1 MPTNWDSDEA
11 LVAELGAALRA
22 EREVPARFV
31 EIGKAAFAWHS
42 VDAELA
48 ELTFDSSTDS
58 GALAGVRSEP
68 AAARAMTFSAN
79 RLTIE
84 LEVAED
90 ALLGQIVPAQAGVL
104 EVQRRDGTTNAVSV
118 DEVGWFMI
126 RPRPVGLFRLRVRA
140 ADGDEIRTQWT
151 DLS

>member
-1 MPTNWDSDEA
+1 MATSWDSDEA
-11 LVAELGAALRA
+11 LVAELGEALRA

-31 EIGKAAFAWHS
+31 EIGRAAFAWHS

-48 ELTFDSSTDS
+48 ELTFDSATDP

-68 AAARAMTFSAN
+68 STTRAMTFPAR

-90 ALLGQIVPAQAGVL
+90 ALLGQIVPAQAGEI
-104 EVQRRDGTTNAVSV
+104 EVQLRDGSASGVSV
-118 DEVGWFMI
+118 DEVGWFVI
-126 RPRPVGLFRLRVRA
+126 RPRPAGLFRLRIRTV
-140 ADGDEIRTQWT
+140 DGDEIRTLWT
-151 DLS
+151 DLQ